1 MIARELISLTILPLR
16 TSDTGEFALSIMNE
30 FYVKHLPIVNNDQ
43 LLGLISEEDTFEH
56 NVYEPVGSYN
66 LSMNRPYVKSGDH
79 LFDVMRVMSEYNL
92 TVVPVIEDDD
102 RYVGLITQED
112 LIQYYASSFS
122 FAEPGS
128 IVVLEMA
135 KSEYSLSTLSQIV
148 EGENG
153 VVLSTFITS
162 DHDSPRVLV
171 TLKINKQD
179 ISSILAAFARY
190 DYQVS
195 ATFTESDY
203 YDTFKERYDLLM
215 NYLNV

>member
-1 MIARELISLTILPLR
+1 MIARELISHTILPLR

-43 LLGLISEEDTFEH
+43 LLGLISEEDVFEH

-66 LSMNRPYVKSGDH
+66 LSLNRPYVNSGDH
-79 LFDVMRVMSEYNL
+79 LFDVMRVMSEFNL
-92 TVVPVIEDDD
+92 TVVPVIEEDD

-122 FAEPGS
+122 FAERGS
-128 IVVLEMA
+128 IIVLEMA

-148 EGENG
+148 ESENG

-162 DHDSPRVLV
+162 DPDSPRVLV

-190 DYQVS
+190 DYQVN
-195 ATFTESDY
+195 ATFTEADY
-203 YDTFKERYDLLM
+203 YDTLKERYDMLM
-215 NYLNV
+215 SYLNV